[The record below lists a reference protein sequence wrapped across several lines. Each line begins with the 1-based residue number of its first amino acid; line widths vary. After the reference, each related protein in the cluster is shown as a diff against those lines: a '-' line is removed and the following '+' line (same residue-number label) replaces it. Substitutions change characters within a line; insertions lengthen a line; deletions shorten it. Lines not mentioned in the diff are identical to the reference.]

1 MEHVDRERCHR
12 RLWDKHLIGWASL
25 GRRKEGKRRRK
36 KSNARAATEP
46 RMKEPFC
53 LQAHFVLHDFGKLEF
68 VPHLSP

>member
-1 MEHVDRERCHR
+1 MSQ
-12 RLWDKHLIGWASL
+12 AAL
-25 GRRKEGKRRRK
+25 GQAPNRVGVVGEEKRRK
-36 KSNARAATEP
+36 KKKEEVKCSSSTEP